1 MMRTLG
7 SRSAQ
12 PATLWLPLAV
22 AACVVH
28 QGSDERRE
36 RQRPPVDDQ

>member
-7 SRSAQ
+7 PRSVQ

-22 AACVVH
+22 AACVVQH
-28 QGSDERRE
+28 VRDERPE
-36 RQRPPVDDQ
+36 RQRPPVDEE